1 MSENPT
7 LYDTLDELD
16 AGIFTNK
23 VAESLKKVALGV
35 VNHGKKGSVS
45 ITLDLEQM
53 GDSSVQIKHTV
64 KFSQPTKNGK
74 ASEENTTS
82 TPMYVNNLGYLTV
95 SPQTQDDLFAVD
107 NPNSNNTVSF
117 RSAK

>member
-1 MSENPT
+1 MNENPT
-7 LYDTLDELD
+7 LYDTLGELD

-23 VAESLKKVALGV
+23 VTESLKKVALGV

-45 ITLDLEQM
+45 ITLDLEQI
-53 GDSSVQIKHTV
+53 GDSSSVQIKHTV
-64 KFSQPTKNGK
+64 KFVQPTKNGK

-95 SPQTQDDLFAVD
+95 SPQTQDDLFAAD
-107 NPNSNNTVSF
+107 KSNNIQPL